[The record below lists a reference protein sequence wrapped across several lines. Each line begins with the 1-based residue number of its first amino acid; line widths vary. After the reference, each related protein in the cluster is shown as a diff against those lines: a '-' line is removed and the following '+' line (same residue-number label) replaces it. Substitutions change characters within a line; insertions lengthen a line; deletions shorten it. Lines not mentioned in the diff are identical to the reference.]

1 MALKPQSIRK
11 HQTILVNQEPIKKDK
26 LIEISEGW
34 TEKQEN
40 FFRKMLKQGG
50 KFKINSVPYEIRLE
64 EKILTSTGEKDMGI
78 VQIPGESARI

>member
-1 MALKPQSIRK
+1 MALSKQSIRK
-11 HQTILVNQEPIKKDK
+11 GMYITVDGNIITKDK
-26 LIEISEGW
+26 LISISEGW
-34 TEKQEN
+34 TEVQEN